1 MIAHRYKN
9 LTSCAKEHNKIKQW
23 KLMQKTPLNNKEFSM
38 FSKALSWFGYL
49 PMRWSLISKLFM
61 PNRAP
66 SFLRL
71 EF

>member
-1 MIAHRYKN
+1 
-9 LTSCAKEHNKIKQW
+9 
-23 KLMQKTPLNNKEFSM
+23 MQKTPLNNKEFSM